1 MLFQRGVVQDRE
13 ELGSAYKKWPPLK
26 KGDEG
31 GFEGARVNLNDG
43 NRSWLLVEPMNSIA
57 TQSLEGEDRDNRIE
71 TYREKTYRHLLSRIS
86 IATIFLSGLL
96 FLATDAGAQLRKVRV
111 CTPGAGTGSMHIH
124 TAKERGYFAQEGL
137 DVDVLVTRGQ
147 ICTMA
152 LINGQME
159 LTTNPNVFD
168 AMVAGK
174 FQGKVIYVTAK
185 SLGHRFIVAPDIK
198 NFNDLKQKTIAIS
211 TFGGLTDMLTREIL
225 EQHGVRPH
233 KEVALL
239 QLGTPDLRYGALK
252 AGTVKAALVSST
264 QALTALKEGFRE
276 LRYDQ
281 PPWLSSPIVASDELL
296 GRDRA
301 MLRGFLRGVLKGHL
315 YYGQQPAQAIAITQK
330 VQRIE
335 NQAMAKQIYE
345 DDMLRHNPG
354 GGLEEAAMRKVVER
368 SREMLKVQRKVELSE
383 IFDLSMAKEAEAE
396 LKKAKWEP

>member
-1 MLFQRGVVQDRE
+1 MKKARRLVV
-13 ELGSAYKKWPPLK
+13 LIL
-26 KGDEG
+26 
-31 GFEGARVNLNDG
+31 
-43 NRSWLLVEPMNSIA
+43 
-57 TQSLEGEDRDNRIE
+57 
-71 TYREKTYRHLLSRIS
+71 LLS
-86 IATIFLSGLL
+86 L
-96 FLATDAGAQLRKVRV
+96 FCLAFEAGAQGRKVRV
-111 CTPGAGTGSMHIH
+111 CTPGAGTGSMHIY
-124 TAKERGYFAQEGL
+124 TAKERGYFSQENL

-185 SLGHRFIVAPDIK
+185 TLGHRFIAAPDIK
-198 NFNDLKQKTIAIS
+198 SFNDLKGKAIAIS

-225 EQHGVRPH
+225 EQHGIRPH
-233 KEVALL
+233 KDVALL

-264 QALTALKEGFRE
+264 QALTGLRDGFRE
-276 LRYDQ
+276 LRYEQ
-281 PPWLSSPIVASDELL
+281 PPWLSSPIVGSDELL
-296 GRDRA
+296 ARDRA
-301 MLRGFLRGVLKGHL
+301 MLRGFVRAVTKGHL
-315 YYGQQPAQAIAITQK
+315 YYGHYPSQAIALTQK
-330 VQRIE
+330 VQRIDS
-335 NQAMAKQIYE
+335 QAMAKQIYD

-354 GGLEEAAMRKVVER
+354 GGLEETAMRKVVER
-368 SREMLKVQRKVELSE
+368 SREMLKVQRKVELVD